1 MFARTKGHRNV
12 KYNLLQIVT
21 ATHDCP
27 ILISISGTKTLWV
40 RLPESS
46 TSCVCQP
53 HRMSKTIQ
61 CAALPY
67 RLIDGQPQVMLV
79 TSRET
84 RRWIIPKGWAKK
96 KFEPCDMAAREA
108 FEEAGVRGSI
118 DPTPIGEY
126 RYMKRMADGDSIACE
141 VTVFLLRVEEELT
154 EWPERRQRERQ
165 WMAPLEAAR
174 LVSDTDL
181 VPILERLGSTV
192 H

>member
-1 MFARTKGHRNV
+1 
-12 KYNLLQIVT
+12 
-21 ATHDCP
+21 
-27 ILISISGTKTLWV
+27 
-40 RLPESS
+40 
-46 TSCVCQP
+46 
-53 HRMSKTIQ
+53 MSKTIQ

-96 KFEPCDMAAREA
+96 KLEHCDMAAREA
-108 FEEAGVRGSI
+108 FEEAGVRGRI

-126 RYMKRMADGDSIACE
+126 RYMKRLADGDTVTCE
-141 VTVFLLRVEEELT
+141 VTVFLLRVDEELT
-154 EWPERRQRERQ
+154 EWPERQQRERQ

-174 LVSDTDL
+174 IVSDIDL
-181 VPILERLGSTV
+181 VPILKRLDRTI